1 MKTRWWIALAAG
13 LLAGT
18 AAAGSGCVAYASDEI
33 RIIGESEEETAPS
46 DQAEDAAAE
55 ERVQGGTSAENSTES
70 ITETVSEE
78 TEAAAAED
86 TADAAGSGEE
96 KKDPEDGTEAGS
108 EAEGSEGTRETVR
121 EEAEKAARSLYSSL
135 QKSADLNDN
144 QAFSA
149 LFAEE
154 MDPAVLQSQLQAI
167 KSALNLTSSFDRHS
181 DFCFFV
187 PSEEAPSK
195 ACAVSLTDYTVT
207 DEGGVNWYST
217 LLCVEQVSGEWKV
230 SSAGAQECLDA
241 VYPVEFTE
249 ARAAGYNAVDL
260 YPYFAMRFE
269 DDAVFEGAFYS
280 LPCMFWQNS
289 DGSVTFGLWL
299 SNGQGGTKW
308 CDSIDLNLSDSQVG
322 TIADVNIPVQTAVS
336 GQTSSFL
343 QYSIPAEKVRTGNL
357 EWTSLT
363 VRSNLIYE

>member
-1 MKTRWWIALAAG
+1 MENKETNFKWKPKNNSVIFG
-13 LLAGT
+13 LCLVG
-18 AAAGSGCVAYASDEI
+18 VA
-33 RIIGESEEETAPS
+33 
-46 DQAEDAAAE
+46 
-55 ERVQGGTSAENSTES
+55 
-70 ITETVSEE
+70 
-78 TEAAAAED
+78 
-86 TADAAGSGEE
+86 
-96 KKDPEDGTEAGS
+96 
-108 EAEGSEGTRETVR
+108 
-121 EEAEKAARSLYSSL
+121 
-135 QKSADLNDN
+135 
-144 QAFSA
+144 AFSA

-187 PSEEAPSK
+187 PSEEDPSK